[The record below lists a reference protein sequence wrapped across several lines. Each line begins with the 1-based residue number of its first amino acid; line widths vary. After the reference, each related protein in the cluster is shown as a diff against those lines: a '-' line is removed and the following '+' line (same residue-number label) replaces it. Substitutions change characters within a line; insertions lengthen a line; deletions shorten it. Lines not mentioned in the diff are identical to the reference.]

1 MGICAKTIS
10 VIDAWEKKGIWMNM
24 NNGDSMNERD
34 RIGTNT
40 NKRGNKATQRGGKA
54 KKHTKTLTPICFLK
68 FFIFLNL
75 WYSLLIMNE
84 LVEMVGWC
92 CDFWWPIIW
101 EMRYCVVCAIWPNTP
116 TIFFA
121 ILQNPK
127 KGMIMSGK
135 NVQIN

>member
-68 FFIFLNL
+68 IFFYL
-75 WYSLLIMNE
+75 WYGLLIMNE

-92 CDFWWPIIW
+92 CDFWWPIDHMGDEILC
-101 EMRYCVVCAIWPNTP
+101 CVCNLTQH
-116 TIFFA
+116 THD
-121 ILQNPK
+121 LLCYLEKPK
-127 KGMIMSGK
+127 KKRMIIEWEKCS
-135 NVQIN
+135 N